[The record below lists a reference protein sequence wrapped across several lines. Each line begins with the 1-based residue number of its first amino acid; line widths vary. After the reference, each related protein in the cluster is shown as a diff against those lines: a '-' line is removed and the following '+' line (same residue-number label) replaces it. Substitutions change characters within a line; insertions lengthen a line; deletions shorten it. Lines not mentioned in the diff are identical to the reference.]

1 MLAVLWGSLPE
12 SHRGQEG
19 NPLCWGRGNSHSL
32 AVHHRTGGCC
42 LLPVVLEPTRISPT
56 LLFQTYMLHDSLEHA
71 QLFDLMRRMLEFDPS
86 QRITF
91 SEALLHP
98 FFAGLSAEER
108 MLCGRSA
115 SRDLSR

>member
-1 MLAVLWGSLPE
+1 ML
-12 SHRGQEG
+12 H
-19 NPLCWGRGNSHSL
+19 
-32 AVHHRTGGCC
+32 
-42 LLPVVLEPTRISPT
+42 VVPEPTPISPA

>member
-1 MLAVLWGSLPE
+1 MGD
-12 SHRGQEG
+12 
-19 NPLCWGRGNSHSL
+19 GRCL
-32 AVHHRTGGCC
+32 AVHRRRGRSGALHPPLC
-42 LLPVVLEPTRISPT
+42 PPA

-86 QRITF
+86 HRITF

-108 MLCGRSA
+108 MLCGRGA

>member
-1 MLAVLWGSLPE
+1 MFGVGRSPGGCRVWGGKQPQPGRAEPVSLSLP
-12 SHRGQEG
+12 
-19 NPLCWGRGNSHSL
+19 
-32 AVHHRTGGCC
+32 
-42 LLPVVLEPTRISPT
+42 
-56 LLFQTYMLHDSLEHA
+56 FQTYMLHDSLEHA
-71 QLFDLMRRMLEFDPS
+71 QLFDLMRRMLEFDPL

-108 MLCGRSA
+108 MLCGRGA

>member
-1 MLAVLWGSLPE
+1 MLYLGWEAALPRQGLSLCPC
-12 SHRGQEG
+12 
-19 NPLCWGRGNSHSL
+19 P
-32 AVHHRTGGCC
+32 
-42 LLPVVLEPTRISPT
+42 
-56 LLFQTYMLHDSLEHA
+56 FQTYMLHDSLEHA

-108 MLCGRSA
+108 MLCGRGA

>member
-1 MLAVLWGSLPE
+1 MLYLGLEAALGCCIWD
-12 SHRGQEG
+12 
-19 NPLCWGRGNSHSL
+19 
-32 AVHHRTGGCC
+32 GGCC
-42 LLPVVLEPTRISPT
+42 IWEWRQPSPSPWAWLPVPVLSVPCP
-56 LLFQTYMLHDSLEHA
+56 FQTYMLHDSLEHA

-91 SEALLHP
+91 SQALLHP

-108 MLCGRSA
+108 MLCGRGT

>member
-1 MLAVLWGSLPE
+1 MRYLRVGDS
-12 SHRGQEG
+12 R
-19 NPLCWGRGNSHSL
+19 SL
-32 AVHHRTGGCC
+32 AVYSCRSATP
-42 LLPVVLEPTRISPT
+42 LSLSPPA

-86 QRITF
+86 RRITF

-108 MLCGRSA
+108 MLCGRGA

>member
-1 MLAVLWGSLPE
+1 MLYFGWEAALAQGSRVLDIREPEGCCIWDGRLPWGWMLHLRWAQALWLSVLW
-12 SHRGQEG
+12 
-19 NPLCWGRGNSHSL
+19 PL
-32 AVHHRTGGCC
+32 
-42 LLPVVLEPTRISPT
+42 
-56 LLFQTYMLHDSLEHA
+56 QTYMLHDSLEHA

-108 MLCGRSA
+108 MLCGRGA

>member
-1 MLAVLWGSLPE
+1 MLCWVPCITNPGPRARSLPYQ
-12 SHRGQEG
+12 SAAPSSLS
-19 NPLCWGRGNSHSL
+19 PLL
-32 AVHHRTGGCC
+32 V
-42 LLPVVLEPTRISPT
+42 
-56 LLFQTYMLHDSLEHA
+56 QTYMLHDSLEHA
-71 QLFDLMRRMLEFDPS
+71 QLFDLMRRMLEFEPS

-108 MLCGRSA
+108 MLCGRGA